1 MLNVALIG
9 LGYWGKNYLR
19 VLQNIKGIELRYVCD
34 SNPEALKDITSHIR
48 TTLDYEEIAKDEDI
62 KAAFLATPASTHYEI
77 AKLFLE
83 QGKHLLVEKPLTM
96 NIKEAV
102 DLARIAKENKVILMV
117 GHIYCFHPAIQY
129 LRKLIKSRKLGKV
142 FYGIAIRIGL
152 GPIRQDASCTW
163 DLATHDIAIL
173 DYLFNSMPIY
183 VTATATTFLQRDKN
197 IHDYAH
203 IHLEYPEM
211 QFAITTSWYAAEKIR
226 SWYIATSKYL
236 IKFDDMNK
244 EWPLSMYQSN
254 VEKIMKEELIKK
266 QSEIYKGKLYMP
278 RIEKEEPLIKQVE
291 HFINCIRFNKKPLTN
306 ASQAIR
312 VISILEAVEESIEKG
327 KKIELKNYDIE

>member
-1 MLNVALIG
+1 MINVALIG
-9 LGYWGKNYLR
+9 LGYWGMNYLR
-19 VLQNIKGIELRYVCD
+19 VLQNINGIKLSYVCD
-34 SNPEALKDITSHIR
+34 SNPEVLKDVPSYVK
-48 TTLDYEEIAKDEDI
+48 TTLDYEEIAKDDDI
-62 KAAFLATPASTHYEI
+62 KVTFLVTPASTHYKI

-96 NIKEAV
+96 STKEAFE
-102 DLARIAKENKVILMV
+102 LARIAKENKAILMV

-129 LRKLIKSRKLGKV
+129 LRKLIKNKKLGKV

-173 DYLFNSMPIY
+173 DYLFNIMPIY
-183 VTATATTFLQRDKN
+183 VTATATTFLQKDKN
-197 IHDYAH
+197 IYDYAY

-244 EWPLSMYQSN
+244 EWPLAIYQSN
-254 VEKIMKEELIKK
+254 IEKIKQEELIKK

-278 RIEKEEPLIKQVE
+278 RIEKEEPLMKQVE
-291 HFINCIRFNKKPLTN
+291 HFINCVRFNKEPLTN
-306 ASQAIR
+306 AYQAIR

-327 KKIELKNYDIE
+327 KKVKVKSYDIE

>member
-1 MLNVALIG
+1 MIKVALIG
-9 LGYWGKNYLR
+9 LGYWGRNYLR
-19 VLQNIKGIELRYVCD
+19 VLQNIEGVKLSYVCD
-34 SNPEALKDITSHIR
+34 SNPEALKDVPSYVK

-62 KAAFLATPASTHYEI
+62 KVAFLATPASTHYKI

-96 NIKEAV
+96 NIREAFE
-102 DLARIAKENKVILMV
+102 LAKIAKENKEILMV

-129 LRKLIKSRKLGKV
+129 LHKLIKNKKLGKV

-152 GPIRQDASCTW
+152 GPIRKDASCTW

-183 VTATATTFLQRDKN
+183 VTATATTFLQKDKN
-197 IHDYAH
+197 IHDYAY

-244 EWPLSMYQSN
+244 EWPLSIYQSN
-254 VEKIMKEELIKK
+254 IEKIKQEELIKK
-266 QSEIYKGKLYMP
+266 QSKIYKGKLYMP
-278 RIEKEEPLIKQVE
+278 RIEKEEPLMKQVE
-291 HFINCIRFNKKPLTN
+291 HFINCVKFNKEPLTN
-306 ASQAIR
+306 AYQAIR

-327 KKIELKNYDIE
+327 RKVEVKNYDIE

>member
-19 VLQNIKGIELRYVCD
+19 VLQNIERIKLRYVCD
-34 SNPEALKDITSHIR
+34 NNPEVLKGVPSYIR

-62 KAAFLATPASTHYEI
+62 KAAFLVTPASTHYEI

-96 NIKEAV
+96 NVKEAF
-102 DLARIAKENKVILMV
+102 DLARIAKENKVTLMV

-173 DYLFNSMPIY
+173 DYLFNNMPIY
-183 VTATATTFLQRDKN
+183 VTATATTFLQRDRN
-197 IHDYAH
+197 IYDYAY

-211 QFAITTSWYAAEKIR
+211 QFAITASWYAAEK
-226 SWYIATSKYL
+226 L
-236 IKFDDMNK
+236 
-244 EWPLSMYQSN
+244 E
-254 VEKIMKEELIKK
+254 V
-266 QSEIYKGKLYMP
+266 G
-278 RIEKEEPLIKQVE
+278 
-291 HFINCIRFNKKPLTN
+291 
-306 ASQAIR
+306 
-312 VISILEAVEESIEKG
+312 ILQLLNI
-327 KKIELKNYDIE
+327 